1 MPHAPRA
8 ASFLTCHESVPAEST
23 AIEPRL
29 AQARP
34 DHGLGHGDRQLL
46 PRHTVVTR

>member
-1 MPHAPRA
+1 MPHAPGA

-23 AIEPRL
+23 AIESRL

-34 DHGLGHGDRQLL
+34 DHGLGHEDRRMLL
-46 PRHTVVTR
+46 RHTMVTR